1 VTETASAALLELL
14 SDGVAWLDAQGGI
27 VRANAAMTRLLGYTR
42 EADIVG
48 LGLLHDLNV
57 GPVPT
62 GEILERLHHT
72 GEIRHVEIELMR
84 RDGSRAV
91 VLFSGRSLLPADRWP
106 IAFEVVCSDVTDRT
120 RLETRWRRH
129 ERIVTAGTAAGGLGV
144 DVERLLAAILG
155 YHDLIAERTEDPHAK
170 TDLAELREAAETL
183 MMLMRQLVA
192 FIRPRVLH
200 PVRTEAN
207 AVIQHLM
214 ADLQDATSEA
224 EVRLSCI
231 GGRGEIVVEPSEFA
245 DVLLTLATAV
255 ADASPGAPV
264 TVLVDTPY
272 LDATFSREQMC
283 LPPGHYVSVTMST
296 AGGSDEALAAPDWER
311 ERFFTPDMLDTDDP
325 LPLARAYAFA
335 KHNGGHL
342 TIRRGDR
349 PGITFRIY
357 LPRVMSAARRRTIL
371 LVEDE
376 PRVRCSARRVLEHL
390 GYTVVEAPDGQEA
403 LWLASRHPGP
413 IHLLLT
419 DVVLPGVSAQE
430 LADRLAQSRPATRV
444 LFMSGLPKDTL
455 VARNAVREDC
465 AFVDKPFS
473 IEEIASRLAELL
485 PPDLAESESGVRR
498 E

>member
-14 SDGVAWLDAQGGI
+14 SDGVAWLDAQGAI
-27 VRANAAMTRLLGYTR
+27 VRANSAMTRLLGYTR

-48 LGLLHDLNV
+48 LALLNDLNV

-62 GEILERLHHT
+62 GEILERLHRT
-72 GEIRHVEIELMR
+72 GEIRHIEIELMR
-84 RDGSRAV
+84 RDGTRAV

-106 IAFEVVCSDVTDRT
+106 IAFEVVCSDVTERT
-120 RLETRWRRH
+120 RLEMRWRRH
-129 ERIVTAGTAAGGLGV
+129 ERIVTAGTAAGGFGV
-144 DVERLLAAILG
+144 DAQRLLAAILG
-155 YHDLIAERTEDPHAK
+155 YHELIAERTEDPHAK
-170 TDLAELREAAETL
+170 ADLGQLREAAETL
-183 MMLMRQLVA
+183 VMLTRQLVA

-200 PVRTEAN
+200 PVRTDAN
-207 AVIQHLM
+207 ALIEQVM
-214 ADLQDATSEA
+214 PELQDAASDA
-224 EVRLSCI
+224 ELRLSCV
-231 GGRGEIVVEPSEFA
+231 GGRGEIVVETSEFGE
-245 DVLLTLATAV
+245 VLLTLAAAA
-255 ADASPGAPV
+255 ADAAPGAPL

-272 LDATFSREQMC
+272 LDATFSREQLC

-311 ERFFTPDMLDTDDP
+311 ERFFTLDMLDAENP

-342 TIRRGDR
+342 TVRPGDR
-349 PGITFRIY
+349 PGATFRIY
-357 LPRVMSAARRRTIL
+357 LPRAMSPASRRTIL

-390 GYTVVEAPDGQEA
+390 GYTVIEAPEAQEA

-419 DVVLPGVSAQE
+419 DVVLPGMSAQD
-430 LADRLAQSRPATRV
+430 LAGRLAHSRPATKV
-444 LFMSGLPKDTL
+444 LFMSGLQKDTL
-455 VARNAVREDC
+455 VARNAVPDDA

-473 IEEIASRLAELL
+473 VEEIAARLAELL
-485 PPDLAESESGVRR
+485 PPDQS
-498 E
+498 